1 MKTKNRSMDQ
11 IVEEQVKRWELLHSG
26 KVEKEED
33 VTVITVSREPGSGGT
48 ELARQLAGKLGFDY
62 FHKGIILKMAESA
75 DISDQV
81 IKTLDER
88 AMNVLENW
96 VESLVDARHLWPDQY
111 LKHFMKIMGVIAK
124 HGKAVIVGRGA
135 HFALPPENLFRVM
148 VIAPEK
154 NRVKSIAGKFDISD
168 EEAGQ
173 RMALTQSDRKAFI
186 RKLFNADIN
195 DPLNYDLVINT
206 EILEIEAGIGAIIGG
221 LGKK

>member
-1 MKTKNRSMDQ
+1 MKTKNRSIDQ
-11 IVEEQVKRWELLHSG
+11 IVEEQVKRWEILHS
-26 KVEKEED
+26 EKSKKEDD

-48 ELARQLAGKLGFDY
+48 ELAKKLAETLGFDY
-62 FHKGIILKMAESA
+62 FHKELILKMAESA
-75 DISDQV
+75 DTSGQILE
-81 IKTLDER
+81 TLDEK
-88 AMNVLENW
+88 AMNVLEDW
-96 VESLVDARHLWPDQY
+96 IESLVNTRHLWPDQY
-111 LKHFMKIMGVIAK
+111 LKHFMKIMGTIAK
-124 HGKAVIVGRGA
+124 HGKSVIVGRGA
-135 HFALPPENLFRVM
+135 NFALPPKNLFRVM

-154 NRVKSIAGKFDISD
+154 SRIKAIAEKFDISD